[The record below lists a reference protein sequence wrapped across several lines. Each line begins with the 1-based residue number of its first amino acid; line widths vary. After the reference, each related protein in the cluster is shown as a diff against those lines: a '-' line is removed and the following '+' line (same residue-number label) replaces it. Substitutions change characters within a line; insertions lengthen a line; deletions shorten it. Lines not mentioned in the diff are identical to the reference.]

1 MLSRIRPADQL
12 ESHFKISFVDHL
24 FDKNRSLNS
33 LHISA
38 CKELQLF
45 NCHMFSRTNTKD
57 QYSYLEVIFKE
68 FTLKRMISSDK
79 VIYRMFYKAF

>member
-1 MLSRIRPADQL
+1 MLSRIRSADQL
-12 ESHFKISFVDHL
+12 ESHFKISFVDHA

-45 NCHMFSRTNTKD
+45 NCHMLSRTNTKD
-57 QYSYLEVIFKE
+57 QYSYLEVKFKE
-68 FTLKRMISSDK
+68 FTLKRMISSDR
-79 VIYRMFYKAF
+79 VVYRMF